1 MLDVTNPMMAVVLAT
16 EEELLA
22 VEIQSNSGGA
32 VGRGHLKG
40 LLTIEVEA
48 VKNTDKTRLQDT
60 RKLEQWL

>member
-1 MLDVTNPMMAVVLAT
+1 MRT
-16 EEELLA
+16 
-22 VEIQSNSGGA
+22 SNSGGA